1 MDNKFLQMRQALSA
15 VYDAREAHAL
25 ALLVLE
31 EVFGV
36 SAVDVYAD
44 KVRNFSEEEHGS
56 LANILQRL
64 CNSEPVQYVLGYA
77 DFDGLRL
84 AVSPATLI
92 PRPETEEL
100 VAWVAAESAEK
111 PCRLLDVGTG
121 SGCIAIALAHRLPQA
136 IVEAWDVSEEALA
149 VARKNVE
156 SLGVNVG
163 FTCCDLLA
171 EPQTQGAFDFIVS
184 NPPYICESEQ
194 ADMEAHVLRHEPH
207 LALFV
212 PNDDPLRF
220 YRALARLG
228 QRALSA
234 GGSIFMEIN
243 QAYGAETA
251 ALFEAMGYRTELRRD
266 FFRKDRMLRAALSAR

>member
-1 MDNKFLQMRQALSA
+1 MDNRFLQMRQALSA

-25 ALLVLE
+25 ALLVLD

-44 KVRNFSEEEHGS
+44 KVRNFSEEEHGR
-56 LANILQRL
+56 LENILQRL

-77 DFDGLRL
+77 DFCGLRF

-100 VAWVAAESAEK
+100 VDWVVAESAEK

-136 IVEAWDVSEEALA
+136 AVEAWDVSEDALA
-149 VARKNVE
+149 VARKNAE
-156 SLGVNVG
+156 SHGVDVA
-163 FTCCDLLA
+163 FTCCNLLA
-171 EPQTQGAFDFIVS
+171 EPPAEGAFDVIVS

-220 YRALARLG
+220 YRALALLG
-228 QRALSA
+228 KRSLIE

-266 FFRKDRMLRAALSAR
+266 FFQKDRMLRATLSAR

>member
-1 MDNKFLQMRQALSA
+1 MDNRFLQMRQALSA

-25 ALLVLE
+25 ALLVLDD
-31 EVFGV
+31 VFGV

-44 KVRNFSEEEHGS
+44 KVRNFSEEEHGR
-56 LANILQRL
+56 LENILQRL

-77 DFDGLRL
+77 DFCGLRL

-100 VAWVAAESAEK
+100 VDWVAAESAEK

-136 IVEAWDVSEEALA
+136 AVEAWDVSDEALA
-149 VARKNVE
+149 VARKNAE
-156 SLGVNVG
+156 SQGVDVA

-171 EPQTQGAFDFIVS
+171 EPPAEGAFDVIVS

-220 YRALARLG
+220 YRALALLG
-228 QRALSA
+228 KRSLIE

-266 FFRKDRMLRAALSAR
+266 FFHKDRMLRATLSAR

>member
-44 KVRNFSEEEHGS
+44 KVRNFSEEEHGR
-56 LANILQRL
+56 LENILRRL

-77 DFDGLRL
+77 DFCGLRL

-100 VAWVAAESAEK
+100 VDWVAAESAEK

-136 IVEAWDVSEEALA
+136 AVEAWDVSEEALA
-149 VARKNVE
+149 VARKNAE
-156 SLGVNVG
+156 SQDVDVV
-163 FTCCDLLA
+163 FTCYDLLA
-171 EPQTQGAFDFIVS
+171 EPQTQGAFDVIVS

-220 YRALARLG
+220 YRALALLG
-228 QRALSA
+228 KRSLIE

-266 FFRKDRMLRAALSAR
+266 FFQKDRMLRATLSAR